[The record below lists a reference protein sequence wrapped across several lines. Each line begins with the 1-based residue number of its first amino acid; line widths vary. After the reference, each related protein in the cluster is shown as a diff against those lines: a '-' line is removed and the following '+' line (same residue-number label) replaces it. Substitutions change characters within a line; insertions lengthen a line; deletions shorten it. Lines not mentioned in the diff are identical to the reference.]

1 MHRFCYLPDK
11 QKRLMA
17 GLMNFFVAMTKESH
31 PCHVIIAASDAFFIK
46 QVYVDSKLPK
56 TSKFM
61 KLDLEEIASS
71 DLADYIRKRFEQ
83 EESGVPNEAIKG
95 IIGKPRCHPYYIQ
108 LLCGFIHRI
117 IAGKKKSIETGDIE
131 DGYEEA
137 FISEK
142 TYFEKL
148 WEELTVGQLETWF
161 RIISSESLYSNETK
175 TNVGRSV
182 WSLLFKGI
190 IRLIGRGKYG
200 VIDPFFEGFL
210 RRNR

>member
-1 MHRFCYLPDK
+1 
-11 QKRLMA
+11 
-17 GLMNFFVAMTKESH
+17 
-31 PCHVIIAASDAFFIK
+31 
-46 QVYVDSKLPK
+46 
-56 TSKFM
+56 M

-71 DLADYIRKRFEQ
+71 DPADY
-83 EESGVPNEAIKG
+83 
-95 IIGKPRCHPYYIQ
+95 
-108 LLCGFIHRI
+108 IHRI

-148 WEELTVGQLETWF
+148 WEELTVGQLETWL

-190 IRLIGRGKYG
+190 IRLTGRGKYG
-200 VIDPFFEGFL
+200 VIDPFFEEFL